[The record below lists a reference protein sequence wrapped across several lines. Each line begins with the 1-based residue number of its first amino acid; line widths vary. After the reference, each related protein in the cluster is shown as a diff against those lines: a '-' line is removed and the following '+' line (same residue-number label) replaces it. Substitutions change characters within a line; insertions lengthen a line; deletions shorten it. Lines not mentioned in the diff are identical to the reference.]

1 VRRIGEVNWRRK
13 ACRKSRMLQ
22 LFERERAEDLSG
34 ERVLERGDDS
44 LCLLD
49 LDSRIMDWMSY
60 VKTPPNL
67 AAKRN

>member
-1 VRRIGEVNWRRK
+1 
-13 ACRKSRMLQ
+13 MLQ